1 MSDTK
6 AIGFGTTLTNSLLN
20 EDSFLYAHLVKFE
33 KVPNIT
39 ATGTFSEKASD
50 YSYITDASFNISYND
65 STKDVSGTSNGS
77 QVYVANRLKS
87 VSNISETTEAKV
99 SNVTLSVS
107 SISLNTE
114 FVGASANRITISNSD
129 TAGCTIDMVDTTA
142 NESWTALGFSEGDQI
157 KIASGDA
164 NNGKSVVISRFEN
177 NNYRAIC
184 IHPSAATTNVFS
196 VNDYTISLDS
206 DEITAVL
213 DDPTDSSYNGYINR
227 EVTVYK
233 AHINPDTGA
242 IIGAPYMI
250 FKGIISKAKLTDDPT
265 KGSTVSWTLTSHWGD
280 FVRVNGRMTS
290 DSEHRA
296 LGTNGKPDMAALHRD
311 DYVHDYGFMHGE
323 QAVNIIAIY
332 QVQETRYK
340 LKKSGL
346 FGLKTRMKEYQV
358 TVDRD
363 VDLRLNL
370 EAKRLPVIYGVQRVD
385 SIPVF
390 ADSLHADPA
399 KIYVAYAICEGE
411 VSGIYDIYVDDQS
424 RICIDKNDSDTRSVQ
439 TKDATIDVLC
449 EGRMDKGDTLSSAA
463 SVRASTFRGV
473 PRAPSN
479 FDFFGG
485 GLYSGNNLW
494 LDNLVYNVSN
504 IASSTSPNSATGIT
518 HGRQTTLQYP
528 LKSKLVFHSGR
539 THQRADDTLTNI
551 AKAGAEN
558 TANGFKLQADTEKPE
573 EYWSQNHRMLDTA
586 YVVAEYEIAEGD
598 VTIPSLDFVVRGRE
612 IEQYNYDYSYE
623 EYPSPSFSSGTISDK
638 RALFKVGD
646 TVDFYKLSD
655 ESALTQDARIIDA
668 STYLNGR
675 NESVHKFKFDKDP
688 VTTTGTTAFYMVQ
701 NGVAASS
708 DNNYPMITW
717 DYKANSGIV
726 PSALTQAVTET
737 VGDGSATIQN
747 TGTGGGTGV
756 DFTELAEKIQAL
768 LAAMGTGLQV
778 GFVVE
783 GQTLAD
789 SITEFLQAQ
798 ANPTTTGGATKDNN
812 QANTQASKENVEH
825 YAVLNAIQLADS
837 ASDVNDYYNGQFIT
851 VVNIDSVTGAE
862 KRQSRE
868 IIDYLGS
875 EKIAIVGAL
884 IEVQPDETTRA
895 GTHTVLETSWNN
907 YVNPKT
913 LVLDNVTNLSV
924 GDFLTAS
931 SDNLATIESGTKI
944 TAINGNTITVDKFV
958 IVKQTAVISF
968 LNDGGGALTTT
979 KEPAAFDFIPQAN
992 DTYEISSR
1000 GDLKASINPA
1010 IQLLDYLTNSR
1021 FGRGLSVKKDIN
1033 LETFKESARLCDTRS
1048 DVSLILPSSG
1058 TYTVGDEWKFVSTV
1072 SGTDYLQWQGEISKV
1087 IDANSGFKEVTFTKC
1102 IGKIIHKWF
1111 DWKSYEVGNYVY
1123 HKVGAVN
1130 KIYKVI
1136 SAGVISEPSGGNAT
1150 TFPIT
1155 KVGTSTTVQAHGADA
1170 NGISESLSGEK
1181 DNPIVKSF
1189 TGISATK
1196 FNYEK
1201 SGYSLYDS
1209 DDVKYWRYMGW
1220 QEHNQREV
1228 TRHQTNAVIRT
1239 ETPLFNNVNSML
1251 EHFNGI
1257 LRYSGGKYELD
1268 VESTAP
1274 TISTGDVRLI
1284 DQDDIIGAIT
1294 VDDAGLKG
1302 SANTVSVSISD
1313 PNIRYDERGVTFF
1326 KSKYLKEDRNIPK
1339 KKDVKTPLI
1348 TNYFNAR
1355 INAEQYLD
1363 QSRFSR
1369 KINFVM
1375 GPKGVLLLAGTIVKI
1390 SYERFGW
1397 VNKQF
1402 RISNLTY
1409 RPDCSVQVTAQEHND
1424 DTYIVTAKEKNYQAA
1439 GPISPPGDETVA
1451 PKAPV
1456 NLTATGA
1463 AAIATATVSGGAVTA
1478 FTIVNGGGGYDSAPA
1493 VTISHASGTGAAGT
1507 AVVTNGAITAINVTA
1522 GGSGYDSAP
1531 TVEVAVS
1538 SPRADNKITLAWV
1551 NTLNFGNPTAA
1562 GGASAGWSTE
1572 VFVNNHAT
1580 FTNKTS
1586 GTPFA
1591 DGAYRIHTSAGEE
1604 TWEHVLPDII
1614 SDTTMYYWIRH
1625 VKTVTKP
1632 NSQRVKLFSP
1642 FNPVNT
1648 GNGVAG
1654 VAGALP
1660 VTSIADV
1667 FLYKVGDNVSAT
1679 DLSGDTHFPIL
1690 NVTMDHGTSHGTITG
1705 VKSGQSS
1712 AAITNNQ
1719 VIGTDGGA
1727 TGWYTTSQSVSSS
1740 AKNLYRVSKHISV
1753 QSSTTN
1759 VEVAKADWTPPVVQ
1773 GSFGAD
1779 GTAGKVVKLTA
1790 TKYVI
1795 PYTESNTENTTIVF
1809 TATPQNVE
1817 GTATFNFLDAT
1828 DPDNLVQKQA
1838 ASSSATFTLADNDEP
1853 ANSEQKVIKVNLFD
1867 DGTLVASD
1875 SVSVFGIKDG
1885 TDAITIILSNDN
1897 HSLPASDTGVVNDAT
1912 GYAGSGT
1919 DIRVFKGA
1927 TALPHAGSGNS
1938 TFSVT
1943 AAGTDITAGNISTI
1957 STYTAQVGPHS
1968 AMTGNET
1975 LAKVTYT
1982 ITVRNST
1989 GVATAFTRIQSLNKT
2004 NAGADSTTPGD
2015 PGLRT
2020 VQGYLYYES
2029 TGTSAPA
2036 KPTGNTYT
2044 FNTGK
2049 VTGSGIDEG
2058 GTTNCWK
2065 NTPNEQNPASTTTQ
2079 WTIRYFGT
2087 ETSANASNIAV
2098 TYSTDNGV
2106 KYTNFT
2112 GVVTFT
2118 GGTFKQ
2124 NGLEVYNQTTIDGA
2138 HITTGTVKGAGYDVS
2153 NEGGAALV
2161 VATAGLSSGQAVF
2174 DVKKSDR
2181 TSVFTITKAGDITAS
2196 NFAFNSGTIAGGV
2209 TIGTGGPALST
2220 AQTNT
2225 SAKTDGTVGGW
2236 TINDTSI
2243 VGGSEATGI
2252 ILETNG
2258 SGTGKKRIRITNS
2271 SVNRVIIG
2279 DLS

>member
-33 KVPNIT
+33 KVPNVT

-157 KIASGDA
+157 KIASDDA

-323 QAVNIIAIY
+323 QAINIIAIY

-346 FGLKTRMKEYQV
+346 FGLKTKMKEYQV
-358 TVDRD
+358 TVDKD

-439 TKDATIDVLC
+439 TQDNTIDVLC

-473 PRAPSN
+473 PRAPAN
-479 FDFFGG
+479 FDLFGG
-485 GLYSGNNLW
+485 GLYSGDNLW
-494 LDNLVYNVSN
+494 QDNLVYNVSN
-504 IASSTSPNSATGIT
+504 IASSTAPNSATGIT

-528 LKSKLVFHSGR
+528 LKSKLVFHAGR
-539 THQRADDTLTNI
+539 THQRSDDTLTNI

-756 DFTELAEKIQAL
+756 DFTELTAKIQAL

-825 YAVLNAIQLADS
+825 YAVLNAIQLANS

-1021 FGRGLSVKKDIN
+1021 FGRGLSLKKDIN

-1048 DVSLILPSSG
+1048 DVSLILPSTG

-1136 SAGVISEPSGGNAT
+1136 GAGVISEPSDGNAT

-1439 GPISPPGDETVA
+1439 GPISAPGDETAA

-1538 SPRADNKITLAWV
+1538 SPRADNKISLSWV
-1551 NTLNFGNPTAA
+1551 NTVKFGVSAAA

-1667 FLYKVGDNVSAT
+1667 FLYKVANNLSAT

-1773 GSFGAD
+1773 GGFGEDGEDGAD
-1779 GTAGKVVKLTA
+1779 GADGAAGAAGASVGHNASVDNLQHTFIMDSAGTTTNDFSSGTTVIHTDGTAFTYAASGTTAKTYKITISEEGGGVASGQVLISNTGVISIHNDSNIIDTSTVMTASFKATIKDNGNSDRILGVYVFKLTKIPVTTRDGL
-1790 TKYVI
+1790 TKTYI
-1795 PYTESNTENTTIVF
+1795 SEDY
-1809 TATPQNVE
+1809 A
-1817 GTATFNFLDAT
+1817 AAW
-1828 DPDNLVQKQA
+1828 A
-1838 ASSSATFTLADNDEP
+1838 ASGDVSDAVAQGVVALILADSSVLKDSPSQVRRVVPNDRITIKHTNTASPPVTTVATRIFDGSTPRSTSGSAQGIDFSTPVTAEFDG
-1853 ANSEQKVIKVNLFD
+1853 SVIV
-1867 DGTLVASD
+1867 DGTLSADKLAANLTLTNQLYVHSIARLGQSNSDVNAKLYSFDKTSVTDTSAGFYMDGSGDFAVGGSGGNLVFDAS
-1875 SVSVFGIKDG
+1875 
-1885 TDAITIILSNDN
+1885 
-1897 HSLPASDTGVVNDAT
+1897 
-1912 GYAGSGT
+1912 AGS
-1919 DIRVFKGA
+1919 
-1927 TALPHAGSGNS
+1927 L
-1938 TFSVT
+1938 TF
-1943 AAGTDITAGNISTI
+1943 D
-1957 STYTAQVGPHS
+1957 
-1968 AMTGNET
+1968 
-1975 LAKVTYT
+1975 
-1982 ITVRNST
+1982 
-1989 GVATAFTRIQSLNKT
+1989 
-2004 NAGADSTTPGD
+2004 
-2015 PGLRT
+2015 
-2020 VQGYLYYES
+2020 
-2029 TGTSAPA
+2029 
-2036 KPTGNTYT
+2036 
-2044 FNTGK
+2044 
-2049 VTGSGIDEG
+2049 
-2058 GTTNCWK
+2058 
-2065 NTPNEQNPASTTTQ
+2065 
-2079 WTIRYFGT
+2079 
-2087 ETSANASNIAV
+2087 
-2098 TYSTDNGV
+2098 
-2106 KYTNFT
+2106 
-2112 GVVTFT
+2112 
-2118 GGTFKQ
+2118 GTFKIGSDTVDNNYIAGKAPIQ
-2124 NGLEVYNQTTIDGA
+2124 RLLDGDGNAIAASGGDITLSEGTLGITSGDSLSDTT
-2138 HITTGTVKGAGYDVS
+2138 VGAGYIILRTTDAS
-2153 NEGGAALV
+2153 GAN
-2161 VATAGLSSGQAVF
+2161 ATGSMQF
-2174 DVKKSDR
+2174 
-2181 TSVFTITKAGDITAS
+2181 
-2196 NFAFNSGTIAGGV
+2196 
-2209 TIGTGGPALST
+2209 GTGTPPTTGAGTGNNSNAIVL
-2220 AQTNT
+2220 Q
-2225 SAKTDGTVGGW
+2225 TVGGTNKI
-2236 TINDTSI
+2236 TIFD
-2243 VGGSEATGI
+2243 
-2252 ILETNG
+2252 
-2258 SGTGKKRIRITNS
+2258 GTTA
-2271 SVNRVIIG
+2271 RVIIG
-2279 DLS
+2279 KLS